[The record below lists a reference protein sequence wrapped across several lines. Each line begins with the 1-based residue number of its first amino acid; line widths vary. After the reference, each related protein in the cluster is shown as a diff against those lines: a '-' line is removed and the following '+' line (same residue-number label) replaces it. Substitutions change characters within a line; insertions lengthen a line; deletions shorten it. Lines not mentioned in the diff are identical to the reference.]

1 VGLRDPRTDKRPHAV
16 VQLRRDNLAGTL
28 YNIVGFQTNITWPAQ
43 TEILRLIPGLQNA
56 EFVRLGQMHRN
67 TFINAPILLEATMQ
81 FRQRADLYFAGQI
94 TGVEGYM
101 GNVATGL
108 LAAINLARHLSGQSA
123 LILPPTTM
131 LGALCN
137 YVSNADPKHFQPMK
151 ANLKIMPALPQLER
165 DKSRRKVLYAERAH
179 RDLLAALTA
188 LDDPYLNS
196 SLHNALAPQ
205 GDLND
210 VTR

>member
-1 VGLRDPRTDKRPHAV
+1 

-43 TEILRLIPGLQNA
+43 TEVLRLIPGLQNA
-56 EFVRLGQMHRN
+56 QFVRLGQMHRN
-67 TFINAPILLEATMQ
+67 TFVNAPVLLEPTMQ
-81 FRQRADLYFAGQI
+81 FRQRKELYFAGQI

-108 LAAINLARHLSGQSA
+108 LAAINLARHLNGETP

-131 LGALCN
+131 LGALCH
-137 YVSNADPKHFQPMK
+137 YVSHADPKHFQPMK
-151 ANLKIMPALPQLER
+151 ANLGILPDLPHHER

-179 RDLLAALTA
+179 RDLLAALSA
-188 LDDPYLNS
+188 LNDAYLNP
-196 SLHNALAPQ
+196 SLQTSP
-205 GDLND
+205 
-210 VTR
+210 VKES